1 MNWPPSLGT
10 WEGSPQLTERSHSHH
25 PTCPEVAPTSGCS
38 EDVERTVTLTY
49 SGRHTSG
56 PSPSI
61 SAWRYWNSIHY
72 PSIGNTMDVQVT
84 EAVGVT
90 FHAGS
95 TQEIPPTV
103 PLGFSASDGGT
114 PVRCC
119 HTRVLGFGCDPE
131 MGAGSLPSGFLVTQ
145 RTVIKNLSPPIL
157 YDITSTW
164 SLKNN
169 TNEGIRT
176 TEIDSQT

>member
-1 MNWPPSLGT
+1 
-10 WEGSPQLTERSHSHH
+10 
-25 PTCPEVAPTSGCS
+25 
-38 EDVERTVTLTY
+38 
-49 SGRHTSG
+49 
-56 PSPSI
+56 
-61 SAWRYWNSIHY
+61 
-72 PSIGNTMDVQVT
+72 MDVQVT